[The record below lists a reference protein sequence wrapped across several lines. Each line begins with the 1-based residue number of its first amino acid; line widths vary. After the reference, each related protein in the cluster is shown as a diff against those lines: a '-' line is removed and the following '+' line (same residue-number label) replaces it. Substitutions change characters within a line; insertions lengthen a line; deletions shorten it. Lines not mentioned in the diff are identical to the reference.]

1 MFVGHFSEKIFRP
14 QLRHTRDVSSADYL
28 DKLDCSMSST
38 TEQQQHERVI
48 LQEFYNH
55 TNGTGWFHNHNW
67 TKPISHCCW
76 YGVVCNLTTGLVN
89 EIDLDFNNLTGHLPS
104 SIFKLSSLGTL
115 ILRHNRLTG
124 KLEDILLPNVTLLY
138 KLDLS
143 YNSFSGTIP
152 WDVLSTYRSLGRIEL
167 AGSSKL
173 QGQIKESLA
182 KLENLEVISLGYTNV
197 CGRVPDAIKSL
208 KKLWFLD
215 FEMLGLD
222 GNISFLVELPSIQY
236 VHLQHNNLVGQLPH
250 DLGTKLIHL
259 VELHLA
265 HNSLEG
271 KFPDSFH
278 MTVNLIVVNIASN
291 QFHGPVPLSVLQ
303 SKNLLYLDVSSNK
316 FDSLPSNLTLP
327 SIQFLILA
335 NNPFLMTPDEL
346 IKTLLHMKNRTNVRI
361 LDISSCGFTGLLP
374 TNIWLFTN
382 IMVLKIANNSFYG
395 IIPSPIVKMYY
406 LIAADFSNNSFS
418 GPIPEGFF
426 LMDAIQT
433 FDLRNNTQLTSS
445 SVDGRV
451 PWFIKPDYTAKVREV
466 PNDTFT
472 CPIIRFNNTEAGILL
487 INSSYYG
494 GRYCECD
501 PGYYG
506 HSGLCHKCPTRGYCS
521 GGSTRSVVK
530 VPTNYYPSPSPSN
543 MTALVQCSHFYQD
556 TFRCN
561 PNGNCICWLSSNG
574 TTTECDNS
582 SICAHN
588 STGRLCSKCTPNF
601 YKYSDI
607 CLPCSNDSSTKA
619 VVGFVITVLALLIIM
634 WLLSR
639 IRPRCISLTA
649 MKAFNIGAIVF
660 QTGLVLSLGISE
672 LIPTYVAELYILM
685 VVLALFD
692 HLTNV
697 KVFALILLVYFQV
710 LSSLN
715 IFSQSVTCQHCS
727 FADLLQKCGM
737 TKVVRAVNFHFSG
750 VTCLFPFLSTPI
762 GRLAA
767 LAAAPLVLALMLFLG
782 RLIDHYMLV
791 RLCMRKN
798 GAQIEELRQTMA
810 NNSKSNI
817 VFLLNVFYYPIAHDS
832 ITALL
837 PCEEAEGDI
846 GHYMRVY
853 PWISCSSQQYLN
865 LIILAGIVTA
875 IYICLIPVF
884 FLVLLRYYTPRRP
897 GMDEAIKICSQSK
910 KLNEEEEGAVA
921 CAWLHC
927 LQSGFKSK
935 YQTWISVGL
944 MLRRLVLAV
953 VLTSF
958 KNDQAD
964 AQSFVLTTF
973 LIVSITFIAV
983 TRPYRNTTSWQLES
997 AADVGAFSIILV
1009 TYNGMSSRRN
1019 VSPTTTVCVFSLNV
1033 TFIMAMVIVAIS
1045 QLLYVCWGKWN
1056 KGRKVTGRIGHYTE
1070 LPGDNRPEDI
1080 DEHSFSTS
1088 ISAPPTEST

>member
-1 MFVGHFSEKIFRP
+1 MP
-14 QLRHTRDVSSADYL
+14 QTRYTRDVSLAEYH
-28 DKLDCSMSST
+28 KLDCSKDST

-48 LQEFYNH
+48 LQEFYVH

-76 YGVVCNLTTGLVN
+76 YGVVCNSTTGLVKG
-89 EIDLDFNNLTGHLPS
+89 ITLLSNNLVGHVPS
-104 SIFKLSSLGTL
+104 SIFKLSSLHTL
-115 ILRHNRLTG
+115 HLAQNRLVG
-124 KLEDILLPNVTLLY
+124 KLDSILLPNVTQLYRLSLPFNLL
-138 KLDLS
+138 
-143 YNSFSGTIP
+143 SGKIP
-152 WDVLSTYRSLGRIEL
+152 WDVLSTYKSLGKIQFAGNSELRGHIE
-167 AGSSKL
+167 
-173 QGQIKESLA
+173 ESLA
-182 KLENLEVISLGYTNV
+182 KLENLEVVSLGHTNV
-197 CGRVPDAIKSL
+197 GGQVPNAIKSL

-250 DLGTKLIHL
+250 DLGNRLIHL
-259 VELHLA
+259 VELHLG

-271 KFPDSFH
+271 KLPDSFH
-278 MTVNLIVVNIASN
+278 MTVNLTVIYIASN
-291 QFHGPVPLSVLQ
+291 QFHGQVPLSVLQ
-303 SKNLLYLDVSSNK
+303 LKKLLYLDISSNK
-316 FDSLPSNLTLP
+316 FDSLPANLTLP
-327 SIQFLILA
+327 SIQFLMLA

-346 IKTLLHMKNRTNVRI
+346 IKTLLHMKDRTRVRI
-361 LDISSCGFTGLLP
+361 LDISSCGLTGLLP

-382 IMVLKIANNSFYG
+382 SMVLKIANNSFYG
-395 IIPSPIVKMYY
+395 TIPSPIVKMYY
-406 LIAADFSNNSFS
+406 LIAADFSNNNFS
-418 GPIPEGFF
+418 GSIPEGFF
-426 LMDAIQT
+426 LLDAIQT

-445 SVDGRV
+445 SVDGGV
-451 PWFIKPDYTAKVREV
+451 PWFTKPDFSTKFREI
-466 PNDTFT
+466 PNMAFV
-472 CPIIRFNNTEAGILL
+472 CPAVRFNNSDAGILL
-487 INSSYYG
+487 INSSYYDG
-494 GRYCECD
+494 IYCECD

-506 HSGLCHKCPTRGYCS
+506 HNRLCHKCPTGGYCS
-521 GGSTRSVVK
+521 GGSTRSVVNI
-530 VPTNYYPSPSPSN
+530 PANYYPLPSPHN
-543 MTALVQCSHFYQD
+543 MTALVQCSHFYED

-561 PNGNCICWLSSNG
+561 PKGNCICKLSSDG

-607 CLPCSNDSSTKA
+607 CLPCSNDSSIKA

-853 PWISCSSQQYLN
+853 PWISCSSRQYHN
-865 LIILAGIVTA
+865 LIILAGLVTA
-875 IYICLIPVF
+875 IYVCLIPAF
-884 FLVLLRYYTPRRP
+884 FLILLQHYIPRRP
-897 GMDEAIKICSQSK
+897 VKDEVICSQIENLK
-910 KLNEEEEGAVA
+910 EGEEVV

-927 LQSGFKSK
+927 LWSGFKEK

-953 VLTSF
+953 VLTAF
-958 KNDQAD
+958 KSDQAD
-964 AQSFVLTTF
+964 AQSFVLTTL

-983 TRPYRNTTSWQLES
+983 ARPYQNTTSWQLES

-1009 TYNGMSSRRN
+1009 TYNSMSSRRN
-1019 VSPTTTVCVFSLNV
+1019 VSPITTVCVFSLNV
-1033 TFIMAMVIVAIS
+1033 IFIMAMVSVVIG
-1045 QLLYVCWGKWN
+1045 QLLYVCWGKRN
-1056 KGRKVTGRIGHYTE
+1056 KGRKVTGRTGHYIE
-1070 LPGDNRPEDI
+1070 LPGDNRPDAI

-1088 ISAPPTEST
+1088 ISTSMSAPLTEST